1 MNYRRGQSRS
11 SVSRSR
17 GTSGISGQHAADKNS
32 HNMMQMAD
40 GLKEKCAVFGIIGKK
55 FDTQTG
61 LEAARLTF
69 YGLWALQ
76 HRGQESSGIVS
87 SDGQTLHRH
96 AAPGLVA
103 TVYREEDLEQLP
115 GHLAIGH
122 NRYSTSGG
130 AGEYYDQPFLDRTH
144 DIALGH
150 NGNLPDTTKLEAFLK
165 ERGVHLE
172 KLNDTR
178 MMTAA
183 ISCYMDDGLSLPEA
197 IKKAWPLFTGAF
209 SVVAMDKN
217 SIVAFRDECGIRPLS
232 IAKIDGGYAVASET
246 CAFDTIGAEFLRDVE
261 PGELVVIDDKGI
273 TSHQVVPSNLK
284 LDIFELVYFARPDSQ
299 LLGQRVDAVRKNFGA
314 EMAKEF
320 PIQADVIIP
329 VPDSGIPAALGY
341 SQASG
346 IPFEMG
352 LIKNRYIH
360 RTFIRPT
367 AQLRERDLKMKLN
380 PVIETIKDQRV
391 VLVDDSIVRGTTMR
405 HLVSMVFEAGAKE
418 VHLLISC
425 PPVRYPDFYG
435 INTPKQSELLA
446 AYMTEDEMRDY
457 VGATSLCF
465 LSYDGMVNATG
476 QPKNCFSTSCFDGVY
491 PIPIGKRADEIAQLK
506 PGHTLPK
513 TGHQPTKL
521 ATARIT

>member
-1 MNYRRGQSRS
+1 MPL
-11 SVSRSR
+11 
-17 GTSGISGQHAADKNS
+17 AANTRDQLN
-32 HNMMQMAD
+32 
-40 GLKEKCAVFGIIGKK
+40 EKCAVFGIIGEKANGK
-55 FDTQTG
+55 PG

-87 SDGQTLHRH
+87 SDGKDLHRH
-96 AAPGLVA
+96 AAAGLVA

-130 AGEYYDQPFLDRTH
+130 TEDYYNQPFINRKH
-144 DIALGH
+144 NIALGH
-150 NGNLPDTTKLEAFLK
+150 NGNLPDTTALENFLT
-165 ERGVHLE
+165 ERGVHLK
-172 KLNDTR
+172 KLSDTS

-183 ISCYMDDGLSLPEA
+183 ISCYMDDGLTLAESV
-197 IKKAWPLFTGAF
+197 KKAWPLFTGAF
-209 SVVAMDKN
+209 SIVAMDTN
-217 SIVAFRDECGIRPLS
+217 NLVAFRDECGIRPLS
-232 IAKIDGGYAVASET
+232 IATLDGGYVVASET
-246 CAFDTIGAEFLRDVE
+246 SAFDTIGATFLRDVE
-261 PGELVVIDDKGI
+261 PGEMVVITTEGL
-273 TSHQVVPSNLK
+273 TSHQVVPPNLK

-299 LLGQRVDAVRKNFGA
+299 LLGKRIDGVRKNFGRQ
-314 EMAKEF
+314 MAKEF
-320 PIQADVIIP
+320 PIKADVIVP

-367 AQLRERDLKMKLN
+367 PELRERDLKMKLN
-380 PVIETIKDQRV
+380 PVIETLKDQRV
-391 VLVDDSIVRGTTMR
+391 VLVDDSIVRGTTFR
-405 HLVSMVFEAGAKE
+405 HLVAMVFEAGAKE
-418 VHLLISC
+418 VHILITS

-465 LSYDGMVNATG
+465 LSYDGMLEATG
-476 QPKNCFSTSCFDGVY
+476 LPKDNFCTSHFNGIY
-491 PIPIGKRADEIAQLK
+491 PIPIGKKADEILELK
-506 PGHTLPK
+506 PGQTLPRE
-513 TGHQPTKL
+513 THTPTKY
-521 ATARIT
+521 ATTRTTSAS